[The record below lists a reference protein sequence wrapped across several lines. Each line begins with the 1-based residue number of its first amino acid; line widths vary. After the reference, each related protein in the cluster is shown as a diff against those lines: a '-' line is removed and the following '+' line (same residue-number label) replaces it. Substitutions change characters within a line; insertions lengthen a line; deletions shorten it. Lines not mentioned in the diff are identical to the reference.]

1 MTVRNMG
8 KKHWFN
14 SYKHFCDSV
23 IFPYLAFISFFIMGG
38 PAAVWVVIRS
48 LGYVKGIT
56 EDSTGSV
63 SITAKQI
70 ATTVAASIV
79 LYCWMNFGTLY
90 ALHYYILYQFEH
102 YQSTRP
108 EGLPELYLPCST
120 PGHYML
126 YVLGGLFLAELPILL
141 YFIHKNTKKISD
153 HKSGRVKNYKIY
165 FCNSLRS
172 GGCLWLGM
180 VYYLQLQAGFFVY
193 FLIFLIAN
201 PLSAIRKCAQV
212 ISIALL
218 QISVTSV
225 ILHPCV
231 HRRRVQCRAYC
242 FLLYASL
249 VALNLNVPSYLLD
262 PISKNNWNTSFDI
275 TEIISTIFTTV
286 LLSVLGFF
294 AKAVL
299 FYPNPRTKSKNT
311 DRDHSERD
319 VIEGFA
325 LGDELIMV

>member
-1 MTVRNMG
+1 MTVRNIG

-38 PAAVWVVIRS
+38 PVAVWVVIRS
-48 LGYVKGIT
+48 RGYVKGIT

-63 SITAKQI
+63 STTAKQI
-70 ATTVAASIV
+70 ATTVAASTV
-79 LYCWMNFGTLY
+79 LYCWTNFGTLY
-90 ALHYYILYQFEH
+90 ALHYYILYQFED
-102 YQSTRP
+102 YQSTRLDA
-108 EGLPELYLPCST
+108 LPELYLPCSA
-120 PGHYML
+120 PGYYML

-141 YFIHKNTKKISD
+141 HCIHKNTKKKSD
-153 HKSGRVKNYKIY
+153 YKSGRMKKYRIY

-201 PLSAIRKCAQV
+201 PVSAIRKCAQI
-212 ISIALL
+212 ISVALL
-218 QISVTSV
+218 QITVASV

-231 HRRRVQCRAYC
+231 HRRKGQRRAYC
-242 FLLYASL
+242 YLLYASL

-262 PISKNNWNTSFDI
+262 PISQNNWNTSFDA

-286 LLSVLGFF
+286 LLSVLGFL
-294 AKAVL
+294 ARTVL
-299 FYPNPRTKSKNT
+299 FYPKPRTKSKNT
-311 DRDHSERD
+311 DEDHSERD
-319 VIEGFA
+319 VIKGFV